1 MNKLSQFLV
10 EQMLLEDKSPIK
22 KVVVVYGGRF
32 QPMHKGHYGTYQHLV
47 KKFGKNNVFI
57 STSNKVERPK
67 SPFNFKEKVKIMTTM
82 FNIPKSKIVQVKNNY
97 VQQKSSKNTIKTQPP
112 S

>member
-1 MNKLSQFLV
+1 MNKLSTFLV

-47 KKFGKNNVFI
+47 KKIGKNNVFI
-57 STSNKVERPK
+57 SA
-67 SPFNFKEKVKIMTTM
+67 MT
-82 FNIPKSKIVQVKNNY
+82 
-97 VQQKSSKNTIKTQPP
+97 
-112 S
+112 